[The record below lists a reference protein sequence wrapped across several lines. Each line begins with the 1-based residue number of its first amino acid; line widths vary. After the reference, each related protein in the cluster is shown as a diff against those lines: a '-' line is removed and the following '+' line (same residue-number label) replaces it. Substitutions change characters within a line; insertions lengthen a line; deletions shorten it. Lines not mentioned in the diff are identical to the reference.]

1 METAKI
7 EKRVGVQ
14 ASTERLWDILS
25 DLPGWNR
32 WNPVETG
39 LEGAIA
45 FGGRISLTETIP
57 GLTQR
62 PTTVRIADWQPY
74 AQLIWAEKRGWAFDV
89 VRYFEI
95 EELVPGSCIVANGFI
110 FSGLR
115 GELFHDRHR
124 KTLRAAC
131 EAVAEGLRREA
142 LTAP

>member
-14 ASTERLWDILS
+14 ATSERLWDILS

-45 FGGRISLTETIP
+45 FGGQLSLTESVP
-57 GLTQR
+57 GLIQR
-62 PTTVRIADWQPY
+62 PITVRIADWQPY
-74 AQLIWAEKRGWAFDV
+74 AQLIWAEKRGWAFNV

-115 GELFHDRHR
+115 GELFHDKHR
-124 KTLRAAC
+124 KTLREAC

-142 LTAP
+142 LAGD